1 MKEKIKLFSES
12 FNPLFITEVN
22 RILTEQIH
30 FSQRELPFEEFLA
43 TSIRNYSNDGKRIRP
58 FLIYL
63 FSEQDLSTLQDTN
76 SVFFHACMAS
86 ELFHVAALVH
96 DDIMDQAD
104 TRRGVATIHTA
115 IDSYKQHDE
124 FLGKNIA
131 ILVGDMFIVAA
142 LQHAQKVS
150 SQFFAEFSEMI
161 QRTTRGQMLD
171 IASIN
176 KGLGQVH
183 LDEMHVRHIL
193 KTAWYTFGTPGRLGF
208 QMNPGFELSSL
219 PVLTEILI
227 ELGLLFQVRDDIIDC
242 IDEKSGKPLFS
253 DIREGQTTWVTFFLK
268 DHAPELYEE
277 ILKGTWTAEK
287 LSAAFQKLPLRESY
301 EQEYNKVS
309 QSISE
314 QSEIST
320 DTKTLLLE
328 LLGLLKLS

>member
-1 MKEKIKLFSES
+1 MKEKIKSFSES

-30 FSQRELPFEEFLA
+30 FSERELPFEEFLA
-43 TSIRNYSNDGKRIRP
+43 KSIRDYSNDGKRIRP

-63 FSEQDLSTLQDTN
+63 FSEQDLSSLGDTD

-104 TRRGVATIHTA
+104 TRRGVPTIHTA
-115 IDSYKQHDE
+115 IDQYKHHDAY
-124 FLGKNIA
+124 LGKNIA

-150 SQFFAEFSEMI
+150 HEFFAEFSEMI

-176 KGLGQVH
+176 KGLGQVF

-208 QMNPGFELSSL
+208 QMNPHSDKSSL
-219 PVLTEILI
+219 PTLTNILI
-227 ELGLLFQVRDDIIDC
+227 ELGLLFQIRDDIIDC

-268 DHAPELYEE
+268 DHAPELYND
-277 ILKGTWTAEK
+277 ILAGTWTPEK
-287 LSAAFQKLPLRESY
+287 LAEAFGQLPLHESY
-301 EQEYNKVS
+301 EQEYIRVFTL
-309 QSISE
+309 ISE
-314 QSEIST
+314 QHEMSS
-320 DTKTLLLE
+320 DMKSLLLE